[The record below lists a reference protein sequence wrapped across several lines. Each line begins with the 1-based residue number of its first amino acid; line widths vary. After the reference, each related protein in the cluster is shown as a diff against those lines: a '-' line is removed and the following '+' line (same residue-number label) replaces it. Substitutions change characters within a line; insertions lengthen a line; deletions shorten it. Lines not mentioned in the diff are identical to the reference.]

1 MLCGIIENNP
11 LRYSLFLLKNEKQ
24 HEKLRNIHLM
34 FSFKATIME
43 PTRRL
48 EYLRRLWTCL

>member
-1 MLCGIIENNP
+1 MLCGIIENKP

-48 EYLRRLWTCL
+48 EYLRRL